1 MAAVN
6 PPGGWDVAARSV
18 GDWLE
23 TLGARSEERR
33 LGLVLRIL
41 DEARKRKVKGEPTA
55 AAMET
60 AFEVLEEWAGSIF
73 PEASRER
80 SVVQA
85 LVALE
90 GVFPA
95 DRAGELILVEPLPK
109 EVVEALRQFSH
120 GGGPEI
126 RRSKMTA
133 RGIRY
138 GPMEAIAQETW
149 HRFAW
154 APIFQA
160 LLIWSG
166 VFFLLLFLLGGGRK
180 G

>member
-1 MAAVN
+1 
-6 PPGGWDVAARSV
+6 V

-23 TLGARSEERR
+23 TLGVRSEERR
-33 LGLVLRIL
+33 LVLTLRIL
-41 DEARKRKVKGEPTA
+41 NEARKRKGKGEPIE
-55 AAMET
+55 AAMDT
-60 AFEVLEEWAGSIF
+60 AFEALEEWAGSIF
-73 PEASRER
+73 PEGSRQR
-80 SVVQA
+80 SVVQV

-90 GVFPA
+90 GAFPA
-95 DRAGELILVEPLPK
+95 DRAGELILAEPLPK

-126 RRSKMTA
+126 RRSRMTA

-149 HRFAW
+149 HRFTW
-154 APIFQA
+154 APIFRA
-160 LLIWSG
+160 LLIWSV
-166 VFFLLLFLLGGGRK
+166 VFFLLLSLLGGGRK